1 MPKTPNYWMLYK
13 NCVVLLSNLLNNIE
27 MQKTIIQLLN
37 ETVEKY
43 GQNPYLYEALKNIEY
58 KALTF
63 SEVKEKAIRFA
74 AGLMA
79 MGIDAGERVALM
91 SEGKNNW
98 VIGELGV
105 LHAGAVCV
113 PLSVKLDTE
122 QDITFRINHSDS
134 VMVLASNQQ
143 IKKLRPLK
151 EKMPTVKRY
160 ILLDSEVEAE
170 EAEIHIQ
177 SVLKLGDALL
187 ETDRRKVEERIAGVE
202 PDSLA
207 NISYT
212 SGTTANP
219 KGIMLSHDNYVCNVE
234 QAVDLLN
241 GIPSHFR
248 MLLILPWDHSF
259 GHTAGVYAFMKVGA
273 SIASVAAGKS
283 AMEIL
288 RNVPKS
294 LKAINPHIMMSVPAL
309 ANNFRNNIEDG
320 VKKQGKMAYRLFQ
333 QGLKVA
339 YAYNAEG
346 YNKGRG
352 KRALLKPLVAFYDK
366 IIFSKVRKNFASN
379 LQYFIGG
386 GALLDIE
393 LQRFFYAIGIPM
405 YQGYGLS
412 EASPIISANSTEFH
426 KLGSS
431 GKPIPRM
438 DIKIVDDNMN
448 ALPVGERGEIIV
460 RGGNVMKGY
469 WKNPEATA
477 ESIVDGWLRTEDMGY
492 LDEDGY
498 LYVLGRTKSLLISND
513 GEKFSPEGIEES
525 IMATSQYINQC
536 VLHNNQSP
544 YTTAL
549 LTLNSEALKKQTNNP
564 AEAAKLIADELA
576 QYLKGGNNDGLFPYR
591 WIPSA
596 FAIIEEPFSEQNG
609 LINST
614 MKIVKHKVYE
624 QYAQELELLHTAEG
638 KRPDSERNLEVLG
651 RLMK

>member
-1 MPKTPNYWMLYK
+1 MG
-13 NCVVLLSNLLNNIE
+13 
-27 MQKTIIQLLN
+27 KTIITLLR
-37 ETVEKY
+37 ESVAKY
-43 GQNPYLYEALKNIEY
+43 GDLPYLYESREGTEY
-58 KALTF
+58 TALTYR
-63 SEVKEKAIRFA
+63 EVQEHAIRFA

-79 MGIDAGERVALM
+79 LGLRTGERVSLI

-98 VIGELGV
+98 VLGELGV

-113 PLSVKLDTE
+113 PLSVKLETE

-134 VMVLASNQQ
+134 VMVLASDQQ
-143 IKKLRPLK
+143 IAKLRPMKKKL
-151 EKMPTVKRY
+151 PTVKRY
-160 ILLDSEVEAE
+160 ILLDRVEQAGE
-170 EAEIHIQ
+170 DEIYFDD
-177 SVLKLGDALL
+177 VLALGDALL
-187 ETDRRKVEERIAGVE
+187 ATDRKQVAERMAAVE

-219 KGIMLSHDNYVCNVE
+219 KGIMLSHDNYVCNAE
-234 QAVDLLN
+234 QAVDHLK
-241 GIPSHFR
+241 GIPPYFR
-248 MLLILPWDHSF
+248 TLLILPWDHSF
-259 GHTAGVYAFMKVGA
+259 GHTAGIYAFMKSGA

-283 AMEIL
+283 ALEIL

-294 LKAINPHIMMSVPAL
+294 MKAINPHLLMSVPAL
-309 ANNFRNNIEDG
+309 AANFRKNIEAG
-320 VKKQGKMAYRLFQ
+320 IEKQGKTAWRLFR

-339 YAYNAEG
+339 YAYNGEG
-346 YNKGRG
+346 HNRGKGR
-352 KRALLKPLVAFYDK
+352 RALLKPLVAFYDK
-366 IIFSKVRKNFASN
+366 LIFSKIRQNFASN

-412 EASPIISANSTEFH
+412 EASPIISANCAAAH

-431 GKPIPRM
+431 GKSMPRM
-438 DIKIVDDNMN
+438 DIRIGDEAMN
-448 ALPVGERGEIIV
+448 PLPVGQKGEILI

-477 ESIVDGWLRTEDMGY
+477 ETIVDGWLHTGDMGY
-492 LDEDGY
+492 LDGDGY

-525 IMATSQYINQC
+525 ITAKSDYIDQC

-549 LTLNSEALKKQTNNP
+549 LTVNKEALKRRTADP
-564 AEAAKLIADELA
+564 SEAVRIIAGEIA
-576 QYLKGGNNDGLFPYR
+576 AYMKGGKYDGLFPYR
-591 WIPSA
+591 WIPTA
-596 FAIIEEPFSEQNG
+596 FAIIEEPFSEKNG
-609 LINST
+609 MVNST

-624 QYAQELELLHTAEG
+624 RYAKEIEMLHTPDG
-638 KRPDSERNLEVLG
+638 KKSDSEHNLKILLG
-651 RLMK
+651 LLS

>member
-1 MPKTPNYWMLYK
+1 MG
-13 NCVVLLSNLLNNIE
+13 
-27 MQKTIIQLLN
+27 KTIIELLN
-37 ETVEKY
+37 ESVEKY
-43 GQNPYLYEALKNIEY
+43 GNNPYLYEARNDIEY
-58 KALTF
+58 TALTF
-63 SEVKEKAIRFA
+63 SEVKEQSMRFA

-79 MGIDAGERVALM
+79 MDVNAGERIALM

-113 PLSVKLDTE
+113 PLSVKLETE
-122 QDITFRINHSDS
+122 QDITFRINHSDT
-134 VMVLASNQQ
+134 VMVMASNQQ
-143 IKKLRPLK
+143 IKRLRLIK
-151 EKMPTVKRY
+151 DKMPTVKKY
-160 ILLDSEVEAE
+160 ILLDSEVAAE
-170 EAEIHIQ
+170 ENEIHFED
-177 SVLKLGDALL
+177 VMKLGDALL
-187 ETDRRKVEERIAGVE
+187 STNSAKVEDRIASVA

-248 MLLILPWDHSF
+248 TLLILPWDHSF
-259 GHTAGVYAFMKVGA
+259 GHTAGVYAFMKTGA
-273 SIASVAAGKS
+273 SIASVAAGQS

-294 LKAINPHIMMSVPAL
+294 LKAINPHILMSVPAL
-309 ANNFRNNIEDG
+309 ASNFRNNIESG
-320 VKKQGKMAYRLFQ
+320 IKKQGKTAYRLFQ
-333 QGLKVA
+333 QGLKVV
-339 YAYNAEG
+339 YAYNGEG
-346 YNKGRG
+346 HNKGRG
-352 KRALLKPLVAFYDK
+352 SRALLKPLVALYDR
-366 IIFSKVRKNFASN
+366 IIFSKIRQNFASN
-379 LQYFIGG
+379 LEYFIGG

-412 EASPIISANSTEFH
+412 EASPIISANSQEAH

-431 GKPIPRM
+431 GKPVPRM
-438 DIKIVDDNMN
+438 EIEIADDDMN
-448 ALPVGERGEIIV
+448 ILPVGEKGEIIV
-460 RGGNVMKGY
+460 RGDNVMKGY

-477 ESIVDGWLRTEDMGY
+477 ETIVDGWLRTGDMGY
-492 LDEDGY
+492 LDTDGY

-525 IMATSQYINQC
+525 IMAKSQYIDQC

-549 LTLNSEALKKQTNNP
+549 LTLNSDALKQRTTNPN
-564 AEAAKLIADELA
+564 EAAKIIAAELA
-576 QYLKGGNNDGLFPYR
+576 EYLKGGSNDGLFPYR

-596 FAIIEEPFSEQNG
+596 FAVIEEPFSEKNG

-614 MKIVKHKVYE
+614 MKIMKHKVYE
-624 QYAQELELLHTAEG
+624 RYAQEIEMLHTAEG
-638 KRPDSERNLEVLG
+638 KLHESVSNLEVLEK
-651 RLMK
+651 LLSK

>member
-1 MPKTPNYWMLYK
+1 MG
-13 NCVVLLSNLLNNIE
+13 
-27 MQKTIIQLLN
+27 KTIIGLLN

-43 GQNPYLYEALKNIEY
+43 GENPYLYEALHNIEY
-58 KALTF
+58 AALTF
-63 SEVKEKAIRFA
+63 REVKELAIRFA

-79 MGIDAGERVALM
+79 MGVEGGERVALM
-91 SEGKNNW
+91 SEGKSNW

-151 EKMPTVKRY
+151 GKMPTVKKY
-160 ILLDSEVEAE
+160 ILLDAEVEAE
-170 EAEIHIQ
+170 EAEVHIED
-177 SVLKLGDALL
+177 VLKLGDALL
-187 ETDRRKVEERIAGVE
+187 ERDRKRVEERMAGVQ

-219 KGIMLSHDNYVCNVE
+219 KGIMLTHNNYVCNVE
-234 QAVDLLN
+234 QAVDLLD
-241 GIPSHFR
+241 GIPSYFR

-294 LKAINPHIMMSVPAL
+294 LKAINPHLMMSVPAL
-309 ANNFRNNIEDG
+309 ASNFRNNIEGG
-320 VKKQGKMAYRLFQ
+320 VKKQGKVAYTLFQ

-346 YNKGRG
+346 YNRGRG
-352 KRALLKPLVAFYDK
+352 SRRLLKPLVALYDRVV
-366 IIFSKVRKNFASN
+366 FSKVRKNFASN

-412 EASPIISANSTEFH
+412 EASPIISANSTEHH

-431 GKPIPRM
+431 GKPVPRM
-438 DIKIVDDNMN
+438 EIKIVDEDMN
-448 ALPVGERGEIIV
+448 GVPTGERGEIVV

-469 WKNPEATA
+469 WKNAEATA
-477 ESIVDGWLRTEDMGY
+477 ESIVDGWLHTEDMGY
-492 LDEDGY
+492 LDDDGY

-549 LTLNSEALKKQTNNP
+549 LTLNSEALKKQTTDP
-564 AEAAKLIADELA
+564 AEAAGLIADELA
-576 QYLKGGNNDGLFPYR
+576 QYLKGGSHDGLFPYR

-624 QYAQELELLHTAEG
+624 RYAQEIELLHTAEG
-638 KRPDSERNLEVLG
+638 KQPNSEGNLQVLG
-651 RLMK
+651 RLLK

>member
-1 MPKTPNYWMLYK
+1 MG
-13 NCVVLLSNLLNNIE
+13 
-27 MQKTIIQLLN
+27 KTIIGLLN

-43 GQNPYLYEALKNIEY
+43 GENPYLYEALHNIEY
-58 KALTF
+58 AALTF
-63 SEVKEKAIRFA
+63 REVKELAIRFA
-74 AGLMA
+74 AGLME
-79 MGIDAGERVALM
+79 MGVEGGERVALM
-91 SEGKNNW
+91 SEGKSNW

-151 EKMPTVKRY
+151 GKMPTVKKY
-160 ILLDSEVEAE
+160 ILLDDEVEAE
-170 EAEIHIQ
+170 EAEVHIED
-177 SVLKLGDALL
+177 VLKLGDALL
-187 ETDRRKVEERIAGVE
+187 ERDRKRVEERMAGVQ

-219 KGIMLSHDNYVCNVE
+219 KGIMLTHNNYVCNVE
-234 QAVDLLN
+234 QAVDLLD
-241 GIPSHFR
+241 GIPSYFR

-294 LKAINPHIMMSVPAL
+294 LKAINPHLMMSVPAL
-309 ANNFRNNIEDG
+309 ASNFRNNIEGG
-320 VKKQGKMAYRLFQ
+320 VKKQGKVAYTLFQ

-346 YNKGRG
+346 YNRGRG
-352 KRALLKPLVAFYDK
+352 SRRLLKPLVAMYDRVV
-366 IIFSKVRKNFASN
+366 FSKVRKNFASN

-412 EASPIISANSTEFH
+412 EASPIISANSTEHH

-431 GKPIPRM
+431 GKPVPRM
-438 DIKIVDDNMN
+438 EIKIVDEDMN
-448 ALPVGERGEIIV
+448 AMPTGERGEIVV

-469 WKNPEATA
+469 WKNAEATA
-477 ESIVDGWLRTEDMGY
+477 ESIVDGWLHTEDMGY
-492 LDEDGY
+492 LDDDGY

-549 LTLNSEALKKQTNNP
+549 LTLNSEVLKKQTTDP
-564 AEAAKLIADELA
+564 AEAAGLIADELA
-576 QYLKGGNNDGLFPYR
+576 QYLKGGSHDGLFPYR

-624 QYAQELELLHTAEG
+624 RYAQEIELLHTAEG
-638 KRPDSERNLEVLG
+638 KQPDSEGNLQVLG
-651 RLMK
+651 RLLK

>member
-1 MPKTPNYWMLYK
+1 MG
-13 NCVVLLSNLLNNIE
+13 
-27 MQKTIIQLLN
+27 KTIIGLLN

-43 GQNPYLYEALKNIEY
+43 GENPYLYEARNNIEY
-58 KALTF
+58 TALTF
-63 SEVKEKAIRFA
+63 IEVKEQAIRFA
-74 AGLMA
+74 AGLIA
-79 MGIDAGERVALM
+79 LGINAEERIALM

-105 LHAGAVCV
+105 LHAGGVCV
-113 PLSVKLDTE
+113 PLSVKLDTDE
-122 QDITFRINHSDS
+122 DITFRINHSDS

-143 IKKLRPLK
+143 IKKLRLLK
-151 EKMPTVKRY
+151 EQMPTVKRY
-160 ILLDSEVEAE
+160 ILLDPEVEAE
-170 EAEIHIQ
+170 EAEIHME

-187 ETDRRKVEERIAGVE
+187 ATDRAKVEERIAGVT

-219 KGIMLSHDNYVCNVE
+219 KGIMLSHNNYVCNVE
-234 QAVDLLN
+234 QAVDLLD
-241 GIPSHFR
+241 GIPSYFR

-259 GHTAGVYAFMKVGA
+259 GHTAGVYAFMKTGA

-283 AMEIL
+283 AMEVL

-294 LKAINPHIMMSVPAL
+294 LKAINPHLMMSVPAL
-309 ANNFRNNIEDG
+309 ATNFRNNIEG
-320 VKKQGKMAYRLFQ
+320 GIKKQGKMAYRLFQ

-339 YAYNAEG
+339 YTYNSEG
-346 YNKGRG
+346 HNKGRG
-352 KRALLKPLVAFYDK
+352 SRALLKPLVAFYDK
-366 IIFSKVRKNFASN
+366 FIFSKVRENFASN

-412 EASPIISANSTEFH
+412 EASPIISANSEQAH

-431 GKPIPRM
+431 GKPVPRM
-438 DIKIVDDNMN
+438 EIMIADDDMN
-448 ALPVGERGEIIV
+448 PLPVGEKGEIIV

-477 ESIVDGWLRTEDMGY
+477 ETIVDGWLRTGDMGY
-492 LDEDGY
+492 LDKDGY

-525 IMATSQYINQC
+525 IMATSKYIDQC

-549 LTLNSEALKKQTNNP
+549 LTLNSEALKKQTSHP

-576 QYLKGGNNDGLFPYR
+576 QYLKGGSNDGLFPYR

-596 FAIIEEPFSEQNG
+596 FAVIEEPFSEKNG
-609 LINST
+609 LVNST

-624 QYAQELELLHTAEG
+624 RYAQEIEMLHTAEG
-638 KRPDSERNLEVLG
+638 KRPNSERNLKVLG
-651 RLMK
+651 KLLM

>member
-1 MPKTPNYWMLYK
+1 MG
-13 NCVVLLSNLLNNIE
+13 
-27 MQKTIIQLLN
+27 KTIIGLLN

-43 GQNPYLYEALKNIEY
+43 GENPYLYEALHNIEY
-58 KALTF
+58 AALTF
-63 SEVKEKAIRFA
+63 REVKELAIRFA
-74 AGLMA
+74 AGLME
-79 MGIDAGERVALM
+79 MGVEGGERVALM
-91 SEGKNNW
+91 SEGKSNW

-151 EKMPTVKRY
+151 GKMPTVKKY
-160 ILLDSEVEAE
+160 ILLDAEVEAE
-170 EAEIHIQ
+170 EAEVHIED
-177 SVLKLGDALL
+177 VLKLGDALL
-187 ETDRRKVEERIAGVE
+187 ERDRKRVEERMAGVQ

-219 KGIMLSHDNYVCNVE
+219 KGIMLTHNNYVCNVE
-234 QAVDLLN
+234 QAVDLLD
-241 GIPSHFR
+241 GIPSYFR

-294 LKAINPHIMMSVPAL
+294 LKAINPHLMMSVPAL
-309 ANNFRNNIEDG
+309 ASNFRNNIEGG
-320 VKKQGKMAYRLFQ
+320 VKKQGKVAYTLFQ

-346 YNKGRG
+346 YNRGRG
-352 KRALLKPLVAFYDK
+352 SRRLLKPLVAMYDRVV
-366 IIFSKVRKNFASN
+366 FSKVRKNFASN

-412 EASPIISANSTEFH
+412 EASPIISANSTEHH

-431 GKPIPRM
+431 GKPVPRM
-438 DIKIVDDNMN
+438 EIKIVDEDMN
-448 ALPVGERGEIIV
+448 AMPTGERGEIVV

-469 WKNPEATA
+469 WKNAEATA
-477 ESIVDGWLRTEDMGY
+477 ESIVDGWLHTEDMGY
-492 LDEDGY
+492 LDDDGY

-549 LTLNSEALKKQTNNP
+549 LTLNSEVLKKQTADP
-564 AEAAKLIADELA
+564 AEAAGLIADELA
-576 QYLKGGNNDGLFPYR
+576 QYLKGGSHDGLFPYR

-624 QYAQELELLHTAEG
+624 RYAQEIELLHTAEG
-638 KRPDSERNLEVLG
+638 KQPNSEGNLQVLG
-651 RLMK
+651 RLLK

>member
-1 MPKTPNYWMLYK
+1 MG
-13 NCVVLLSNLLNNIE
+13 
-27 MQKTIIQLLN
+27 KTIIGLLN

-43 GQNPYLYEALKNIEY
+43 GENPYLYEALDNIEY
-58 KALTF
+58 TALTF
-63 SEVKEKAIRFA
+63 SEVKKQSIRFA

-79 MGIDAGERVALM
+79 MGVEIGERISLM
-91 SEGKNNW
+91 SEGKNYW

-134 VMVLASNQQ
+134 IMVLASNQQ

-151 EKMPTVKRY
+151 EKMPTVRKY
-160 ILLDSEVEAE
+160 ILLDPEVEAE
-170 EAEIHIQ
+170 ENEIHFE
-177 SVLKLGDALL
+177 SVLKLGDTLL
-187 ETDRRKVEERIAGVE
+187 YTDRSMVDDRIAGVE

-234 QAVDLLN
+234 QAVDHLN
-241 GIPSHFR
+241 GIPSFFR
-248 MLLILPWDHSF
+248 TLLILPWDHSF
-259 GHTAGVYAFMKVGA
+259 GHTAGVYAFMKTGA

-283 AMEIL
+283 AIEIL

-294 LKAINPHIMMSVPAL
+294 LQAINPHLLMSVPAL
-309 ANNFRNNIEDG
+309 ATNFRNNIESG
-320 VKKQGKMAYRLFQ
+320 IKKQGKIAYRLFQ

-339 YAYNAEG
+339 YAYNGEG
-346 YNKGRG
+346 HNKGSG
-352 KRALLKPLVAFYDK
+352 SRALLKPLVALYDR
-366 IIFSKVRKNFASN
+366 IIFSKIRANFASN
-379 LQYFIGG
+379 LEYFIGG

-412 EASPIISANSTEFH
+412 EASPIISANSEKYH

-438 DIKIVDDNMN
+438 EIKIVDEDMN
-448 ALPVGERGEIIV
+448 SLPVGGKGEIIV

-469 WKNPEATA
+469 WKNPDATA
-477 ESIVDGWLRTEDMGY
+477 EAIVDGWLHTEDMGY
-492 LDEDGY
+492 LDADGY

-525 IMATSQYINQC
+525 IMAKSEYINQC

-549 LTLNSEALKKQTNNP
+549 LTLNNDTLKRQTSDP
-564 AEAAKLIADELA
+564 AEAAKIIAGEIA
-576 QYLKGGNNDGLFPYR
+576 QYLKGGSNDGLFPYR
-591 WIPSA
+591 WIPTA
-596 FAIIEEPFSEQNG
+596 FALIEEPFNEQNG
-609 LINST
+609 LVNST

-624 QYAQELELLHTAEG
+624 RYAQEIETMHTAEG
-638 KRPDSERNLEVLG
+638 KRPDSKNNLEVLKK
-651 RLMK
+651 LLSE

>member
-1 MPKTPNYWMLYK
+1 MG
-13 NCVVLLSNLLNNIE
+13 
-27 MQKTIIQLLN
+27 KTIIGLLN

-43 GQNPYLYEALKNIEY
+43 GENPYLYEALHNIEY
-58 KALTF
+58 TALTF
-63 SEVKEKAIRFA
+63 REVKELAIRFA

-79 MGIDAGERVALM
+79 MGVEGGERVALM
-91 SEGKNNW
+91 SEGKSNW

-151 EKMPTVKRY
+151 EKMPTVKKY
-160 ILLDSEVEAE
+160 ILLDAEVEAE
-170 EAEIHIQ
+170 EAEVHIED
-177 SVLKLGDALL
+177 VLKLGDALL
-187 ETDRRKVEERIAGVE
+187 ERDRKRVEERMAGVQ

-219 KGIMLSHDNYVCNVE
+219 KGIMLTHNNYVCNVE
-234 QAVDLLN
+234 QAVDLLD
-241 GIPSHFR
+241 GIPSYFR

-294 LKAINPHIMMSVPAL
+294 LKAINPHLMMSVPAL
-309 ANNFRNNIEDG
+309 ASNFRNNIEGG
-320 VKKQGKMAYRLFQ
+320 VKKQGKVAYTLFQ

-346 YNKGRG
+346 YNRGRG
-352 KRALLKPLVAFYDK
+352 SRRLLKPLVAMYDRVV
-366 IIFSKVRKNFASN
+366 FSKVRKNFASN

-412 EASPIISANSTEFH
+412 EASPIISANSTEHH

-431 GKPIPRM
+431 GKPVPRM
-438 DIKIVDDNMN
+438 EIKIVDEDMN
-448 ALPVGERGEIIV
+448 AVPTGERGEIVV

-469 WKNPEATA
+469 WKNAEATA
-477 ESIVDGWLRTEDMGY
+477 ESIVDGWLHTEDMGY
-492 LDEDGY
+492 LDDDGY

-549 LTLNSEALKKQTNNP
+549 LTLNSEVLKKQTTDP
-564 AEAAKLIADELA
+564 AEAAGLIADELA
-576 QYLKGGNNDGLFPYR
+576 QYLKGGSHDGLFPYR

-624 QYAQELELLHTAEG
+624 RYAQEIELLHTAEG
-638 KRPDSERNLEVLG
+638 KQPNSEGNLQVLG
-651 RLMK
+651 RLLK

>member
-1 MPKTPNYWMLYK
+1 MG
-13 NCVVLLSNLLNNIE
+13 
-27 MQKTIIQLLN
+27 KTIIGLLN

-43 GQNPYLYEALKNIEY
+43 GENPYLYEALHNIEY
-58 KALTF
+58 AALTF
-63 SEVKEKAIRFA
+63 REVKELAIRFA
-74 AGLMA
+74 AGLME
-79 MGIDAGERVALM
+79 MGVEGGERVALM
-91 SEGKNNW
+91 SEGKSNW

-151 EKMPTVKRY
+151 GKMPTVKKY
-160 ILLDSEVEAE
+160 ILLDAEVEAE
-170 EAEIHIQ
+170 EAEVHIEDG
-177 SVLKLGDALL
+177 LKLGDALL
-187 ETDRRKVEERIAGVE
+187 ERDRKSVEERMAGVQ

-219 KGIMLSHDNYVCNVE
+219 KGIMLTHNNYVCNVE
-234 QAVDLLN
+234 QAVDLLD
-241 GIPSHFR
+241 GIPSYFR

-294 LKAINPHIMMSVPAL
+294 LKAINPHLMMSVPAL
-309 ANNFRNNIEDG
+309 ASNFRNNIEGG
-320 VKKQGKMAYRLFQ
+320 VKKQGKVAYTLFQ

-346 YNKGRG
+346 YNRGRG
-352 KRALLKPLVAFYDK
+352 SRRLLKPLVALYDRVV
-366 IIFSKVRKNFASN
+366 FSKVRKNFASN

-412 EASPIISANSTEFH
+412 EASPIISANSTEHH

-431 GKPIPRM
+431 GKPVPRM
-438 DIKIVDDNMN
+438 EIKIVDEDMN
-448 ALPVGERGEIIV
+448 AVPTGERGEIVV

-469 WKNPEATA
+469 WKNAEATA
-477 ESIVDGWLRTEDMGY
+477 ESIVDGWLHTEDMGY
-492 LDEDGY
+492 LDDDGY

-549 LTLNSEALKKQTNNP
+549 LTLNSEALKKKTTDP
-564 AEAAKLIADELA
+564 AEAAGLIADELA
-576 QYLKGGNNDGLFPYR
+576 QYLKGGSHDGLFPYR

-624 QYAQELELLHTAEG
+624 RYAQEIELLYTAEG
-638 KRPDSERNLEVLG
+638 KQPNSEGNLQVLG
-651 RLMK
+651 RLLK

>member
-1 MPKTPNYWMLYK
+1 MG
-13 NCVVLLSNLLNNIE
+13 
-27 MQKTIIQLLN
+27 KTIIGLLN

-43 GQNPYLYEALKNIEY
+43 GENPYLYEALQNIEY
-58 KALTF
+58 TALTF
-63 SEVKEKAIRFA
+63 REVKELAIRFA
-74 AGLMA
+74 AGLME
-79 MGIDAGERVALM
+79 MGVEGGERVALM
-91 SEGKNNW
+91 SEGKSNW

-151 EKMPTVKRY
+151 GKMPTVKKY
-160 ILLDSEVEAE
+160 ILLDAEVEAE
-170 EAEIHIQ
+170 EAEVHIED
-177 SVLKLGDALL
+177 VLKLGDALL
-187 ETDRRKVEERIAGVE
+187 ERDRKRVEERMAGVQ

-219 KGIMLSHDNYVCNVE
+219 KGIMLTHNNYVCNVE
-234 QAVDLLN
+234 QAVDLLD
-241 GIPSHFR
+241 GIPSYFR

-294 LKAINPHIMMSVPAL
+294 LKAINPHLMMSVPAL
-309 ANNFRNNIEDG
+309 ASNFRNNIEGG
-320 VKKQGKMAYRLFQ
+320 VKKQGKVAYTLFQ

-346 YNKGRG
+346 YNRGRG
-352 KRALLKPLVAFYDK
+352 SRRLLKPLVAMYDRVV
-366 IIFSKVRKNFASN
+366 FSKVRKNFASN

-412 EASPIISANSTEFH
+412 EASPIISANSTEHH

-431 GKPIPRM
+431 GKPVPRM
-438 DIKIVDDNMN
+438 EIKIVDEDMN
-448 ALPVGERGEIIV
+448 AMPTGERGEIVV

-469 WKNPEATA
+469 WKNAEATA
-477 ESIVDGWLRTEDMGY
+477 ESIVDGWLHTEDMGY
-492 LDEDGY
+492 LDDDGY

-549 LTLNSEALKKQTNNP
+549 LTLNSEVLKKQTTDP
-564 AEAAKLIADELA
+564 AEAAGLIADELA
-576 QYLKGGNNDGLFPYR
+576 QYLKGGSHDGLFPYR

-624 QYAQELELLHTAEG
+624 RYAQEIELLHTAEG
-638 KRPDSERNLEVLG
+638 KQPNSEGNLQVLG
-651 RLMK
+651 RLLK